1 MQIQKTTKRSNVC
14 TGYVVQRHSLFSM
27 RNSLE
32 NMSPAS
38 SAYLKDRIS
47 NQSSFPI
54 QLLEWSDVTAKQ
66 RATLTT
72 DVKKAVLKNET
83 GKDLEGQKL
92 SKISSEFL
100 TFLGTVKSS
109 KALDSILRRA
119 QPAEDNQPVNNPL
132 QDQQMPVLNLGLDPE
147 PDLQQL
153 NHEQPVNDVVNP
165 QVLLPELVADQEQEN
180 DDPVENDAPNSL
192 LDQLQIQGGDAFG
205 EDAKAFDD
213 MRTYKEEAS
222 KDLKGTLGRTAMR
235 ERGFH
240 NIIHFGNN
248 STIKGLGV
256 AAKGPAKDVYGGTEL
271 TFANIQQAIRR
282 LDRSPAMRERTNYV
296 RNVNNARISV
306 VRLETALSK
315 NEVIYFHLNL
325 FNRNIIRAIIDQDE
339 NYSVGKFNP
348 VKGSVTAQEFYH
360 IYANWDRFR
369 NNVLF
374 MRNLKPVNRPW

>member
-1 MQIQKTTKRSNVC
+1 MQIQRMDLKGKRDVKNNS
-14 TGYVVQRHSLFSM
+14 SLLTSGFDQKRNTLSCSTLNGNFSD
-27 RNSLE
+27 
-32 NMSPAS
+32 
-38 SAYLKDRIS
+38 K
-47 NQSSFPI
+47 SSFPA

-66 RATLTT
+66 RTTLTT
-72 DVKKAVLKNET
+72 DIKKAVLKNEV
-83 GKDLEGQKL
+83 GKDMEGQKL
-92 SKISSEFL
+92 SKISSQFL
-100 TFLGTVKSS
+100 EFLGTVKSS
-109 KALDSILRRA
+109 KDLDAILRRA
-119 QPAEDNQPVNNPL
+119 QPGEEGQPVNNPL
-132 QDQQMPVLNLGLDPE
+132 QDQQMPALNLGLNPE
-147 PDLQQL
+147 PELQQL
-153 NHEQPVNDVVNP
+153 NNEQPVNDVVNP
-165 QVLLPELVADQEQEN
+165 QVLLPALVADHEQEN
-180 DDPVENDAPNSL
+180 DNPVENDVPNSL
-192 LDQLQIQGGDAFG
+192 MDRLPLQGGDAFG
-205 EDAKAFDD
+205 ADAKAFDE
-213 MRTYKEEAS
+213 MRTYKDEAS
-222 KDLKGTLGRTAMR
+222 HDLKATLGRPAMR
-235 ERGFH
+235 GRGFH

-306 VRLETALSK
+306 VRLETALSN

-374 MRNLKPVNRPW
+374 MRNLKPVNKPWE